1 MSAILSLLLGFL
13 PPLAAGPAAGIAYI
27 EILKRRKLQYQAVFW
42 PLLVFLDLLIM
53 FWVASSS
60 GTWSSIGSLSAFF
73 ATPIASILTVF
84 VMRSTWRRFES
95 SGGIEASDKRR
106 FTLGVVLI
114 PGLQIGMFAMLLIL
128 APWSCKSGLL
138 ICQG

>member
-27 EILKRRKLQYQAVFW
+27 EMLKRRKLQYQAAFW
-42 PLLVFLDLLIM
+42 ALLVFLDLLIM

-60 GTWSSIGSLSAFF
+60 GTWSPIASLSAFL
-73 ATPIASILTVF
+73 ATPVASILTVF
-84 VMRSTWRRFES
+84 VMRNIWRRFES
-95 SGGIEASDKRR
+95 SGGIEASGKRR

-114 PGLQIGMFAMLLIL
+114 PALQIGMFVMLLIFV
-128 APWSCKSGLL
+128 PWLCKAGLL